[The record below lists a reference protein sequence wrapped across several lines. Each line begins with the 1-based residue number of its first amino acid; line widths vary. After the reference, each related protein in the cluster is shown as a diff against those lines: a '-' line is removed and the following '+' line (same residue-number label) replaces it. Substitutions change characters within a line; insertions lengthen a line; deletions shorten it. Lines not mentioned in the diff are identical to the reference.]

1 MAMPAE
7 LRART
12 NQPEFA
18 GGGDSRD
25 LLTQEQNKVYA
36 LLQNAMTQEGGVYTL
51 TFNISYLGVP
61 VIALATVKAS
71 ENGNTV
77 KRKFHVVNGTS
88 VTIAGR
94 LLDVRV
100 QDVTPVLLPFS
111 GEPTPGAGSKYTV
124 SVVVQRGTRASD
136 NFPTLWDSVTSLT
149 DSGGATPLVVIPIPQ
164 EAGVISAEVCALS
177 AATPPGPS
185 EVVVQ
190 FIGGGTGIFKS
201 YRVIDKPGFV
211 AVPPGATEIAISNSD
226 ATNATIIT
234 LTWGIDG

>member
-1 MAMPAE
+1 MPAE

-12 NQPEFA
+12 AHPEFA

-25 LLTQEQNKVYA
+25 LLTQESNKVYA
-36 LLQNAMTQEGGVYTL
+36 MLQNAMTQEGGVYTL
-51 TFNISYLGVP
+51 SFNITSLNVP
-61 VIALATVKAS
+61 VIALVTLKSS

-94 LLDVRV
+94 VLDVRV
-100 QDVTPVLLPFS
+100 QDVTPKLLPFS
-111 GEPTPGAGSKYTV
+111 GEPTPGAGSQYTV
-124 SVVVQRGTRASD
+124 SVIVERGTRASD
-136 NFPTLWDSVTSLT
+136 NFPTLWDSINELT
-149 DSGGATPLVVIPIPQ
+149 VSGGATPLVVIPIPS

-177 AATPPGPS
+177 AATPPGPA
-185 EVVVQ
+185 EVIVQ
-190 FIGGGTGIFKS
+190 FIGGLSGIFKS
-201 YRVIDKPGFV
+201 YRLIDKPGFV

-226 ATNATIIT
+226 AANETIVT